1 MSWRRWI
8 LALLLPLLLLIG
20 GWRFWYAYTGGFT
33 VGGIHANLPFD
44 SARAVDSLAGSEQA
58 ALAAVVEQPY
68 TYLGKGAQCFA
79 FISQDGQYVVKF
91 FKSKHY
97 QPTLLARL
105 ASPLP
110 FLTDYLQEKRNL
122 KKQQLAAI
130 FSGYLLAYE
139 YLGADSGILYLHL
152 NGGEEFQRDLLV
164 RDGFGSRWAVPLDP
178 TIFVLQR
185 YSEPLASVLD
195 GALKNDD
202 KILAHRRLKQV
213 VDMYLRGYAQ
223 GIYDRDHAVTRNIGF
238 AGEQPIHL
246 DVGHLTLAKDSELS
260 FFKNDLLKV
269 FRRINTWLKENYPQY
284 REELMAQ
291 LHRQLAEAPLFAI
304 HANSKRDV

>member
-1 MSWRRWI
+1 MNWRRWI

-33 VGGIHANLPFD
+33 VEGIHAYLPFD
-44 SARAVDSLAGSEQA
+44 ADRAVAPLPADRQVP
-58 ALAAVVEQPY
+58 LAAVVDQPY

-79 FISQDGQYVVKF
+79 FISQDGQYVMKF

-110 FLTDYLQEKRNL
+110 FLTNYLQEKRKL

-130 FSGYLLAYE
+130 FSGYLLAYQ

-152 NGGEEFQRDLLV
+152 NGGEEFQRNLLV
-164 RDGFGSRWAVPLDP
+164 RDGFGSRWAVALDP

-195 GALKNDD
+195 SALKNDN
-202 KILAHRRLKQV
+202 KALAHLRLKQV
-213 VDMYLRGYAQ
+213 VDMYLRSYAQ

-246 DVGHLTLAKDSELS
+246 DVGHLTFAPNLGLS

-284 REELMAQ
+284 RAELMAQ
-291 LHRQLAEAPLFAI
+291 LHRELEEAPFFMALQPHEEA
-304 HANSKRDV
+304 S